1 MEEKLMMAISLGGY
15 DLAAMLSRIDTA
27 WANGEVSDE
36 ARSGLSEAARDRARP
51 EDSLPGLPERLARAE
66 RAIAEAEGRL
76 AALEAALA
84 QGGGEGQEDAG
95 DAPEPSAPPEF
106 RAPTGS
112 QDCYMPGDRASW
124 GGRVW
129 ECLVA
134 GTTWDP
140 GTYPAAWREVAE

>member
-1 MEEKLMMAISLGGY
+1 MEEKLMAAISLGGY
-15 DLAAMLSRIDTA
+15 DLPAMLGRIDTA
-27 WANGEVSDE
+27 WAKGEVTDE
-36 ARSGLSEAARDRARP
+36 ARARLSEAARDRARP

-66 RAIAEAEGRL
+66 KAIAEAQGRL

-95 DAPEPSAPPEF
+95 DAPEPSAPPEY
-106 RAPTGS
+106 RQPTGAH
-112 QDCYMPGDRASW
+112 DCYAPGDTVSW

-134 GTTWDP
+134 GTAWDP
-140 GTYPAAWREVAE
+140 GTYPAAWREVG